1 MSNRVGVFALQ
12 SSNYKSVIRAL
23 SHLGSDVSAVNKSSE
38 IFDYSHVVIPGVSAF
53 GSVVKELHELEL
65 FETIKSLKGGEI
77 KVLGLCAGM
86 QIMGTGSDESPG
98 VEGLSWF
105 PFRTQALRNEQ
116 GKRVFH
122 TGWNSIMSYSLYDS
136 ELPVEKGVFYFN
148 HSFFVN
154 SEISPSK
161 DSSFT
166 PFMKMNILASFS
178 SLNIQGVQFHPEK
191 SQISGLNV
199 LKDFVRW

>member
-1 MSNRVGVFALQ
+1 MSNRIGVFALQ

-23 SHLGSDVSAVNKSSE
+23 SHLGSDVSAVDKPSE
-38 IFDYSHVVIPGVSAF
+38 IFDYSHVVIPGVSSF

-65 FETIKSLKGGEI
+65 FKTIQSLKGTEI

-86 QIMGTGSDESPG
+86 QIMGTESDESPG

-105 PFRTQALRNEQ
+105 PFRTQTLRNEQ

-122 TGWNSIMSYSLYDS
+122 TGWNSIMSYSVHDS
-136 ELPVEKGVFYFN
+136 EFPVEQGVFYFN
-148 HSFFVN
+148 HSYFVN
-154 SEISPSK
+154 AKISPFK
-161 DSSFT
+161 DSTFT
-166 PFMKMNILASFS
+166 PFMNMNILASFS
-178 SLNIQGVQFHPEK
+178 SLNIRGVQFHPEK
-191 SQISGLNV
+191 SQTSGLTV